1 MDNRRGSD
9 SGGHRSETHPWSEGH
24 TEIVAIS
31 KTDRA
36 RGVWALIAVV
46 SLLWTNVGMELYRT
60 FARKPDPLAEAAVQ
74 TPIVRSLDQASERAK
89 PLSQEGEHLE
99 AGLLPADIAGAKWVL
114 SANEP
119 PGPAETIGFGES
131 AAGMEFSRIEN
142 EEVWSASVAFLKLRY
157 PDWVPPKAGLL
168 HPFPRDPRDFEE
180 PGGR

>member
-1 MDNRRGSD
+1 MDSRRESD
-9 SGGHRSETHPWSEGH
+9 TGGHRGGNLPLTEGH

-36 RGVWALIAVV
+36 LAGWALIAVV

-74 TPIVRSLDQASERAK
+74 VAILRSLDQASERAK
-89 PLSQEGEHLE
+89 QLSQEGKHLE
-99 AGLLPADIAGAKWVL
+99 AGLLLADIAGAKRAL

-119 PGPAETIGFGES
+119 PGPADTIGFGES
-131 AAGMEFSRIEN
+131 AALMEFSRIEN
-142 EEVWSASVAFLKLRY
+142 EEVWKTYVAFLKLRY